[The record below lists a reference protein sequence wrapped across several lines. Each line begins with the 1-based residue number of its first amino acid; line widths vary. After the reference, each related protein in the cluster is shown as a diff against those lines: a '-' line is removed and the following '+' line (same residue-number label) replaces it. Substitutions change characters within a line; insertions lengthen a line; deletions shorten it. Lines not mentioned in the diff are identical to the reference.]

1 MARQARIVI
10 PGQAM
15 HVVQRGNNRQAT
27 FYADE
32 DYRRYL
38 DILFEYAKQHD
49 CAIHAYVLMTNH
61 IHLLLTPETEKSTSA
76 MMQAIGRKYVRYVN
90 GVYQRTGTLWEGR
103 YKSAIIDLDTY
114 LLTCSRYIELNPV
127 RAGMVKGP
135 GEYKWSS
142 YQFNALGQQD
152 KGNMTP
158 HVLYM
163 GLGLINEERQRVY
176 RGLFKNVVDK
186 ADLMLIRSN
195 TQQCTV
201 IGKQRF
207 QQEIETML
215 KRKIMKRTHGGDR
228 KSVDFEKKLQ
238 VI

>member
-38 DILFEYAKQHD
+38 DILFEYAEQHG
-49 CAIHAYVLMTNH
+49 CAIHTYVLMTNH
-61 IHLLLTPETEKSTSA
+61 IHLLLTPETEKSVSN

-103 YKSAIIDLDTY
+103 YKSAIIDSDHY

-127 RAGMVKGP
+127 RAGMVNGP
-135 GEYKWSS
+135 DEYKWSS
-142 YQFNALGQQD
+142 YFVNALGKDD
-152 KGNMTP
+152 KGTITP
-158 HVLYM
+158 HVLYEE
-163 GLGLINEERQRVY
+163 LGSTKQQRQRRY
-176 RGLFKNVVDK
+176 RALFENAVDK
-186 ADLMLIRSN
+186 DDLMLIRNN

-201 IGKQRF
+201 IGKNRF
-207 QQEIETML
+207 QDEIEMML
-215 KRKIMKRTHGGDR
+215 TRKIMKCTHGGDR
-228 KSVDFEKKLQ
+228 KSIDFEKKPQ
-238 VI
+238 SF